1 MFRTFP
7 PLVLPDDVL
16 SFEGERFLDLVN
28 KTCGNIFKE
37 LMEVLSIN
45 TVYKLLLVE
54 NDILSVFQK
63 KYRELEKITERAC
76 LHLDDGSILLKPGLR
91 LDFDRFIGALHAAN
105 DKNQHQDQI
114 LSSNNDFLSLFKAFI
129 KSFQINEDKDSRNN
143 FSFLLVFIENVL
155 SNLLKNKNNYRYDE
169 AVMQFAQSLYILGG
183 RNAYEFIRMNLP
195 AALPSLSTLNDSLKK
210 AGGCIEEA
218 EFRFNALHEHQKSLD
233 YQIAVCSE
241 DCTGVIKKIK
251 YNASTNIFSGF
262 SVPLKNGLPVARHFQ
277 TDSFDQLRNWFETQD
292 KSSYLNIHMVQPL
305 FASNPYS
312 SPFLLAAYGLSNKFK
327 AIDVL
332 HRWLWIF
339 EKSRESNVRIVAY
352 STDCDARYLLS
363 MRLAT
368 GFFAKYNNIAICDR
382 VDAFEID
389 LPQEWKAWFFMPTRQ
404 IFFCFQDPVHLCTKL
419 RNRMLSDTSSLLI
432 GKEEVSIEVLL
443 KLIESKSKLA
453 HGLVKTDV
461 NPKDRQ
467 NFTSCLNLSDDD
479 VLVALEDIEGS
490 QATRIYLRLLRSIV
504 LAYVEHNTTIIDRI
518 YHSWFGVFLC
528 RIWQT
533 WLHVVD
539 ETEMPEDLIDERIS
553 DMFITTPAHFSV
565 ELNAHSLLGIC
576 LLAAQKQLPESA
588 LSISNYHSQSCE
600 STFRL
605 TRSMSGAFSSIVNFT
620 IEQFLKRAG
629 KLSVLTEIENQSESG
644 QLKCPLKF
652 PKHHKRQRKRTIL
665 KKQIAGSSI
674 NHLTIDNIQKAV
686 YRAFDDAYNLLSTVD
701 VNSALR
707 KKKKNTISQVSSFV
721 RAQFT
726 KKFKKVSYD
735 DVETYSSS
743 DEYDYKYKI
752 DPSANEEEEDTS
764 DDEENISSVSA
775 SGKTHFHGMRV
786 YDNIPSQSNSYFCVE
801 IDGKIKFIHK
811 QTACWLL
818 TDEKA
823 SLSADRVKRVQ
834 QVN

>member
-1 MFRTFP
+1 MLRKFP
-7 PLVLPDDVL
+7 PLVLPDNVL

-28 KTCGNIFKE
+28 ITCGNIFKE

-76 LHLDDGSILLKPGLR
+76 LHLADGSILLKPGLR
-91 LDFDRFIGALHAAN
+91 LDFDRFIEALHAAN

-114 LSSNNDFLSLFKAFI
+114 FNSNNDFLSLFKAFI
-129 KSFQINEDKDSRNN
+129 KSFQINEDNDSRNN
-143 FSFLLVFIENVL
+143 FSFLLVFIENIL

-169 AVMQFAQSLYILGG
+169 AVMKFAQSLYILGG

-210 AGGCIEEA
+210 AGQCIEEA
-218 EFRFNALHEHQKSLD
+218 EFRFNALGEHQKSMD

-262 SVPLKNGLPVARHFQ
+262 SAPLKNGLPVARHFQ
-277 TDSFDQLRNWFETQD
+277 TDSFDQLRNWFETED

-312 SPFLLAAYGLSNKFK
+312 SPFLLAAYGLSNKFQ
-327 AIDVL
+327 AVDVL

-368 GFFAKYNNIAICDR
+368 GFFAKYNNIAIPDR
-382 VDAFEID
+382 VDALEID

-404 IFFCFQDPVHLCTKL
+404 IFFCFQDPAHLCTKL
-419 RNRMLSDTSSLLI
+419 RNL
-432 GKEEVSIEVLL
+432 LL
-443 KLIESKSKLA
+443 KSIESKSKLA

-479 VLVALEDIEGS
+479 VLLALEDIEGS

-504 LAYVEHNTTIIDRI
+504 LAYVEHNTMIID
-518 YHSWFGVFLC
+518 L
-528 RIWQT
+528 
-533 WLHVVD
+533 D

-576 LLAAQKQLPESA
+576 LLVAQKQLHESA

-665 KKQIAGSSI
+665 KKQIAGSSM
-674 NHLTIDNIQKAV
+674 NHLTIDNIQKAI

-701 VNSALR
+701 INSALR
-707 KKKKNTISQVSSFV
+707 EISKYL
-721 RAQFT
+721 T
-726 KKFKKVSYD
+726 K
-735 DVETYSSS
+735 
-743 DEYDYKYKI
+743 
-752 DPSANEEEEDTS
+752 
-764 DDEENISSVSA
+764 
-775 SGKTHFHGMRV
+775 
-786 YDNIPSQSNSYFCVE
+786 
-801 IDGKIKFIHK
+801 
-811 QTACWLL
+811 
-818 TDEKA
+818 
-823 SLSADRVKRVQ
+823 
-834 QVN
+834 